1 MQDAITNGHFLELYD
16 DVPRL
21 LPDDFHP
28 TCVQKVVPID
38 STVPDF
44 LVTKATR
51 KNSGA
56 ADKGGKQAKSV
67 KVAAGKHGSTVP
79 TGALDGFVT
88 AGKLT
93 KRKKITDSDLEDDS
107 EDEAI
112 MNGLPP
118 TYSSKASVGRLVS
131 SGMGRDKGRATV
143 MALSSDEEAG
153 FCRAV
158 KRSRTDSSLSANPSS
173 KNAIPKPRAPPPPP
187 RNVPPPEPIEI
198 SDNDEDGEITVVD
211 ESLHN
216 IKAPKPSSFRA
227 ASGPIRHR
235 PPVQLPV
242 NPRVNPSFLPP
253 PAPDPAHFS
262 PPWSLSP
269 ETPPPI
275 RLPQKEHVSLSP
287 EVIPR
292 KLPAPAPNVRVASLP
307 ADVAARAGF
316 EEIDPRWILD
326 GDDDEYDTSFAP
338 SLVAVRGPPPP
349 SHQAPAHSA
358 IPLKTST
365 LGPSRSIQP
374 AHAPSNHPPALATP
388 SVAQRISNGRPSG
401 PIPPLAPGSR
411 PQPLVVGKT
420 LNQDG
425 TDLSWVLADD
435 ESDSFDSP
443 AAPKR
448 PLKRPPPSDMPSFE
462 HSTRS
467 REMPPPSSTR
477 NFSNHHPTDQNG
489 TSVLDCPVL
498 PTQPIRR
505 PAGRPKM
512 RNAVLSSPAE
522 SFPKFPNNRNAQAA
536 RNASPPTIRR
546 GQAGPSTKT
555 ASAKDPSWYRD
566 AVPNDVR
573 RYFDKTAGD
582 DRDEPARRRGE
593 PQSSGTI
600 SNDGS
605 AVDDEP
611 SSSDLAFAGDF
622 QATQVPRGY
631 DQHRVYLNSILSP
644 DAQVEYNPRRRF
656 ARVSSDGP
664 DVDGGAE
671 DDAWEMGTFVVED
684 DDPLVYDRSSEAD
697 EWMRR

>member
-21 LPDDFHP
+21 LPDEFHP
-28 TCVQKVVPID
+28 TCVQKIVPID

-51 KNSGA
+51 KTSGA
-56 ADKGGKQAKSV
+56 ADKGGKQAKSI

-118 TYSSKASVGRLVS
+118 TYSSKASVGRSVS
-131 SGMGRDKGRATV
+131 SGMGRDKGRAAV
-143 MALSSDEEAG
+143 VPLSSDEEAG
-153 FCRAV
+153 FGRGV
-158 KRSRTDSSLSANPSS
+158 KRSRTDPSLSANPSS
-173 KNAIPKPRAPPPPP
+173 KNAIPKPRAPPPPS
-187 RNVPPPEPIEI
+187 RNVPPSEPIEV
-198 SDNDEDGEITVVD
+198 SDNDEDGEIMVVD
-211 ESLHN
+211 ESLYT
-216 IKAPKPSSFRA
+216 IKAPKSSSFRA
-227 ASGPIRHR
+227 ASGPIRHH
-235 PPVQLPV
+235 PSGQLPV
-242 NPRVNPSFLPP
+242 NPRPNPSFLPP
-253 PAPDPAHFS
+253 APNPAHYS

-269 ETPPPI
+269 EASPPI
-275 RLPQKEHVSLSP
+275 RLSQKEHVSLSP
-287 EVIPR
+287 EVVPR
-292 KLPAPAPNVRVASLP
+292 KLPAPDPIARVASLP
-307 ADVAARAGF
+307 ADVAAQAGF

-338 SLVAVRGPPPP
+338 SPVAVRGPPPP
-349 SHQAPAHSA
+349 SNQAPAPFA
-358 IPLKTST
+358 KPLKTST
-365 LGPSRSIQP
+365 LGPSRSSHS

-388 SVAQRISNGRPSG
+388 SVAQRTSNGRPSE
-401 PIPPLAPGSR
+401 PIPPLAPVSR
-411 PQPLVVGKT
+411 PQPLFVGKT

-425 TDLSWVLADD
+425 TDFSWVLADD

-462 HSTRS
+462 PSTIA

-477 NFSNHHPTDQNG
+477 RLSNPHPTDQNG
-489 TSVLDCPVL
+489 TSVLDSPFL

-505 PAGRPKM
+505 PAGRPRV
-512 RNAVLSSPAE
+512 RNAILSSPAE
-522 SFPKFPNNRNAQAA
+522 SSPNVLNDRNAQAA
-536 RNASPPTIRR
+536 RDASPPTVRR
-546 GQAGPSTKT
+546 RQAGPFTKS

-600 SNDGS
+600 SDDGS

-622 QATQVPRGY
+622 QATQVPKGY
-631 DQHRVYLNSILSP
+631 DQHQVYLNSILSP

-671 DDAWEMGTFVVED
+671 DDVWEMGTFVVED